1 MTKRSVLEA
10 IHFAVAHR
18 DEIVQSMRDILEEE
32 PRMVTG
38 KLALALC
45 EIYPELHRDQMLDLI
60 ELERPNL

>member
-1 MTKRSVLEA
+1 
-10 IHFAVAHR
+10 
-18 DEIVQSMRDILEEE
+18 MRDILEEE